1 MPAQQEASPALLP
14 STPAL
19 LPSTSSAGA
28 FTPEASCGDE
38 GCWPSMYL
46 VGAQKA
52 STTALF
58 QLLRTSS
65 GICGAKA
72 RPGSFPA
79 ASYKEVHFFD
89 NDGVPWEGAEGAR
102 ANASLY
108 TRLFR
113 REECASRRF
122 LDATPQYQYSWHAPM
137 RMRLFV
143 PETWRSRV
151 RMITILREPLSR
163 DLSYYN
169 HRVDENLQRSNWTLG
184 WYDGLV
190 PVQKFCLAPTVH
202 RGRPRLP
209 RYEDEV
215 RCEAERWN
223 GCLESAGVGR
233 PLREQY
239 EHCMAAG
246 RYHGSIVRGVYAMH
260 LARWKRYFSRQQIL
274 VLQYE
279 ELHADLPGH
288 LARIGSFWGLVTLPA
303 VGAMAESNAHEGGH
317 KLRQIDCH
325 TRSMLLALFRPWN
338 DMLYEDLGRDAAAHV
353 APDVEPRRFRPFDAT
368 VGCTDRKVSARGVI
382 RVDPSLM

>member
-1 MPAQQEASPALLP
+1 LCAPQKMLAQQEASPVLLP

-89 NDGVPWEGAEGAR
+89 NDGVPWEGADGAR

-143 PETWRSRV
+143 PETWRPRV

-163 DLSYYN
+163 DLSSYN

-239 EHCMAAG
+239 EHCMATG

-260 LARWKRYFSRQQIL
+260 LARWTRYFSRQQIL
-274 VLQYE
+274 VLQY
-279 ELHADLPGH
+279 
-288 LARIGSFWGLVTLPA
+288 
-303 VGAMAESNAHEGGH
+303 
-317 KLRQIDCH
+317 
-325 TRSMLLALFRPWN
+325 TRSCTPTCRGTSRASAASGGWRPCRPWAPWRRATRTRAGTSC
-338 DMLYEDLGRDAAAHV
+338 GRSTATRGRCCSRSSGRGTTCCTRTWAATPPRMPPPTSS
-353 APDVEPRRFRPFDAT
+353 PDGSGRSTPRSGAQI
-368 VGCTDRKVSARGVI
+368 AR
-382 RVDPSLM
+382 

>member
-1 MPAQQEASPALLP
+1 VRLQKRPAQQEASPALLP

-89 NDGVPWEGAEGAR
+89 NDGVPWEGADGAR

-151 RMITILREPLSR
+151 R
-163 DLSYYN
+163 
-169 HRVDENLQRSNWTLG
+169 
-184 WYDGLV
+184 
-190 PVQKFCLAPTVH
+190 A
-202 RGRPRLP
+202 
-209 RYEDEV
+209 
-215 RCEAERWN
+215 
-223 GCLESAGVGR
+223 
-233 PLREQY
+233 
-239 EHCMAAG
+239 
-246 RYHGSIVRGVYAMH
+246 
-260 LARWKRYFSRQQIL
+260 
-274 VLQYE
+274 
-279 ELHADLPGH
+279 
-288 LARIGSFWGLVTLPA
+288 
-303 VGAMAESNAHEGGH
+303 
-317 KLRQIDCH
+317 
-325 TRSMLLALFRPWN
+325 
-338 DMLYEDLGRDAAAHV
+338 
-353 APDVEPRRFRPFDAT
+353 
-368 VGCTDRKVSARGVI
+368 
-382 RVDPSLM
+382 

>member
-1 MPAQQEASPALLP
+1 MLLP

-137 RMRLFV
+137 RMSLFV
-143 PETWRSRV
+143 PETWRPRV
-151 RMITILREPLSR
+151 RLIPILRESR
-163 DLSYYN
+163 SQGTC
-169 HRVDENLQRSNWTLG
+169 RT
-184 WYDGLV
+184 
-190 PVQKFCLAPTVH
+190 TTT
-202 RGRPRLP
+202 
-209 RYEDEV
+209 
-215 RCEAERWN
+215 
-223 GCLESAGVGR
+223 
-233 PLREQY
+233 
-239 EHCMAAG
+239 
-246 RYHGSIVRGVYAMH
+246 GS
-260 LARWKRYFSRQQIL
+260 
-274 VLQYE
+274 
-279 ELHADLPGH
+279 
-288 LARIGSFWGLVTLPA
+288 
-303 VGAMAESNAHEGGH
+303 
-317 KLRQIDCH
+317 
-325 TRSMLLALFRPWN
+325 TRTCS
-338 DMLYEDLGRDAAAHV
+338 
-353 APDVEPRRFRPFDAT
+353 
-368 VGCTDRKVSARGVI
+368 
-382 RVDPSLM
+382 